1 MSPTTCYLYLVT
13 WALVALSPGPAAMC
27 VMSQATRHG
36 VRASFA
42 GISGIQTGNVIFFA
56 CIAMGLASV
65 LATATTAFTVL
76 RWIGAAYLFYL
87 GARILI
93 STFRKP
99 TADVAAMRTAPLRSR
114 SLFLQGLLIQLT
126 NPKALL
132 FVSALLPQFIDSSR
146 SLGLQIVLLVV
157 ITVIVDVVVMFGYAL
172 LAERGSRTL
181 RSSAL
186 VRWIERAFGAALII
200 FGVRIVTSPK

>member
-1 MSPTTCYLYLVT
+1 
-13 WALVALSPGPAAMC
+13 MC

-36 VRASFA
+36 VRASLA
-42 GISGIQTGNVIFFA
+42 GISGIQTGNVIFFT

-65 LATATTAFTVL
+65 LATATPAFTAL
-76 RWIGAAYLFYL
+76 RWVGAAYLFYL

-93 STFRKP
+93 STFRRP
-99 TADVAAMRTAPLRSR
+99 PPAVADIRTAPSRSR

-132 FVSALLPQFIDSSR
+132 FVFALLPQFIDNSR
-146 SLGLQIVLLVV
+146 SLGLQIMLLVV
-157 ITVIVDVVVMFGYAL
+157 ITVIADGLAMFGYAL
-172 LAERGSRTL
+172 LAERGSIAL

-186 VRWIERAFGAALII
+186 AR
-200 FGVRIVTSPK
+200 